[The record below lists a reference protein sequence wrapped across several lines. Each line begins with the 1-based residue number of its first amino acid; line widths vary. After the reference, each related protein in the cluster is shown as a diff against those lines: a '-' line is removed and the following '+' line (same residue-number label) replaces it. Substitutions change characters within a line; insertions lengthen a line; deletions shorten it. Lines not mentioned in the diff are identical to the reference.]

1 MVDSGVAGARPGAFR
16 QVLRVLAADR
26 KALVVGAAGTLVA
39 SGSGLLVPWLASSA
53 IQQLRAGR
61 WSDVGAFAAL
71 FAGVSILGAVVSA
84 LVSLFLGRAANR
96 IVGSLRERSC
106 RAAMAIPVSR
116 LTRHPAGDLVSRCAN
131 DTEYLGAIYREGPIQ
146 AMGVAVVIVGA
157 GVGMWLSD
165 WLLCLLVLPLVG
177 LVGTVAGV
185 AARPVGRASLAH
197 QRALGDFSAEAQRC
211 LESLLTIRAN
221 AADGFALARLGAA
234 IRALVIAANRS
245 LLARSVVGPIMLVSA
260 QLAAGVV
267 VAVVIWRSLSGGVD
281 LDRVVAFFMY
291 AGMLVNPLAQVG
303 SLMTAIA
310 VAAGALGRLN
320 ELDDFTREDPVDTAP
335 ASTNAPAAGDA
346 RTLAVAPDV
355 EAPASESIRFH
366 HVGLSVPSPRD
377 AEGAGT
383 RILHLVD
390 FTVQAGTHLVL
401 TGPSGGGKSTILALI
416 ERFYA
421 PSTGR
426 ITLGG
431 MDIAALDVTEY
442 RRGLG
447 YVEQGSP
454 LFRGTVRDNLTLGS
468 PSSATRN
475 AGRCW
480 AGCGSRT
487 SSGPDPMAW
496 RRPWGRA
503 GTPSPAGNGS
513 GWRSRGL
520 CCAGRGCCCWTRPP
534 PPSMNAPR
542 KPRGRRWRRAG
553 PR

>member
-1 MVDSGVAGARPGAFR
+1 M
-16 QVLRVLAADR
+16 
-26 KALVVGAAGTLVA
+26 
-39 SGSGLLVPWLASSA
+39 
-53 IQQLRAGR
+53 
-61 WSDVGAFAAL
+61 
-71 FAGVSILGAVVSA
+71 
-84 LVSLFLGRAANR
+84 
-96 IVGSLRERSC
+96 
-106 RAAMAIPVSR
+106 
-116 LTRHPAGDLVSRCAN
+116 
-131 DTEYLGAIYREGPIQ
+131 
-146 AMGVAVVIVGA
+146 
-157 GVGMWLSD
+157 
-165 WLLCLLVLPLVG
+165 
-177 LVGTVAGV
+177 
-185 AARPVGRASLAH
+185 
-197 QRALGDFSAEAQRC
+197 
-211 LESLLTIRAN
+211 TIRAN

-335 ASTNAPAAGDA
+335 ASTNAPGAGDA

>member
-1 MVDSGVAGARPGAFR
+1 
-16 QVLRVLAADR
+16 
-26 KALVVGAAGTLVA
+26 
-39 SGSGLLVPWLASSA
+39 
-53 IQQLRAGR
+53 
-61 WSDVGAFAAL
+61 
-71 FAGVSILGAVVSA
+71 
-84 LVSLFLGRAANR
+84 
-96 IVGSLRERSC
+96 
-106 RAAMAIPVSR
+106 
-116 LTRHPAGDLVSRCAN
+116 
-131 DTEYLGAIYREGPIQ
+131 
-146 AMGVAVVIVGA
+146 
-157 GVGMWLSD
+157 
-165 WLLCLLVLPLVG
+165 
-177 LVGTVAGV
+177 
-185 AARPVGRASLAH
+185 SLAH

-221 AADGFALARLGAA
+221 AADGFAVARMGAT

-267 VAVVIWRSLSGGVD
+267 VTVVIWRSLSGGVD

-320 ELDDFTREDPVDTAP
+320 ELDDFAREDPVDTAP

-346 RTLAVAPDV
+346 RTLALAPDV
-355 EAPASESIRFH
+355 EAPTSESIRFH
-366 HVGLSVPSPRD
+366 HVGLSVPSQRD

-468 PSSATRN
+468 PQLSDEECWEML
-475 AGRCW
+475 GRLRL
-480 AGCGSRT
+480 ADVVRARPDGLETAVGQGRDT
-487 SSGPDPMAW
+487 FSGGQRQRLALARALL
-496 RRPWGRA
+496 RRPRVLLLDEATSALDERA
-503 GTPSPAGNGS
+503 AQAAWEAVAASGATVIHAGHGPAV
-513 GWRSRGL
+513 L
-520 CCAGRGCCCWTRPP
+520 
-534 PPSMNAPR
+534 
-542 KPRGRRWRRAG
+542 RRADRVLVVAG
-553 PR
+553 GCIVEEDPALRRPALGAQRRLAVALD